1 MEPTFIMDTKDVS
14 VCFDF
19 LYNIFTGPASGVES
33 LQTKIRSVINA
44 TVKQPKLGLSSLPLS
59 SLLVDLLEHISDQQ
73 GAKPDTL
80 LLAGTCVVRILCRF
94 LTLEAASDA
103 VRELLVVSSH
113 ALSPKS
119 CHDAFLPSLKLPPCA
134 VDTLSC
140 PTFYHLCLVHG
151 VLSAGPD
158 AHSLLTCQRDEAT
171 VPLILEVLR
180 PLIILVHDD
189 RISRYHSVSTLQLW
203 FKTIEQLLRK
213 SEARDKDGA
222 FAVRSLIKSVFTP
235 ESDATALVL
244 SAVDANWESSV
255 NGVSDLIKRIYQSFL
270 NVTRCEDLTENG
282 NTKLGISSQDVM
294 PRFHEFLLERTMQL
308 DWKEKP
314 KYLSL
319 ACLLQFVPFEVCLKI
334 DADFPMNSI
343 RGLLANHL
351 VSATVDVYRASL
363 TFGSTQMASKE
374 VWSVYWKAPIVD
386 IIRCDDGTCLQNMT
400 THLLPWTLKNIPGS
414 LEELAESFNACGRD
428 DMSLSFL
435 ATLGRIAVQTGLTSK
450 VLEKSL
456 MAQCLVHQSNAIR
469 IEAFSLCCSSYIL
482 RAGKPEA
489 DLLDMLQ
496 FVKANL
502 NVDDSWFR
510 SRLVVQ
516 LENVFVALRESVVS
530 EFSRAAR
537 QKQTHS
543 DTGTLERHCS
553 SAFCFVREI
562 VVVAVENLFPG
573 ANYQRAIT
581 SLLVLESLGNTFR
594 ADPSG
599 KQRSTH
605 KRDTL
610 EKFFA
615 SETGRFELGSMQKSI
630 KAAFLKALFHNV
642 LEVRLCAFRLL
653 TTDGC
658 PLFGSGS
665 DLQDALQ
672 DAAHKYLA
680 SPRPQDNAIGA
691 LFLQLYLTNLKKE
704 PRQLAAKLEEICSL
718 GEKAFSAFQHDPVS
732 ASASFPLHGVLFSLV
747 TCVSDVKC
755 ILAAVQSCSVDG
767 KNNLIC
773 SILNRALCLA
783 KSSLLHSLLV
793 MVPKSKQHI
802 LGATTTSS
810 ANRAA
815 PSFEDTNL
823 AFAELIRDHE
833 IAKGI
838 RFTPEELHQVEER
851 LASFCWHC
859 IKNSCLLLD
868 LVATVSL
875 KDNGITY
882 PLDSRALHDIADALV
897 AVMTGCRH
905 RGAIESCC
913 ESLKSLCQ
921 VLSSSTTTE
930 ISDIP
935 FDLVRKALSSLTSR
949 SKSSSITRRSAG
961 LPLLIRALLEGEARN
976 VKRSMSWTVDHLNC
990 VIRECAE
997 QCDVPA
1003 STVDLPQAE
1012 ALHVLCAVVG
1022 SASLTAAVMMHLGR
1036 ILWFCFEGLASPFWL
1051 VRNAAHQ
1058 LYGVTAPRVLGLKKT
1073 REEFVGHDALTA
1085 LDLFAK
1091 FPDLRVLF
1099 LDKLD
1104 GSNVNNHDLY
1114 FVLDFLSRLKPLA
1127 VGQQRQKSLE
1137 PFQQCIRNHLGCRSW
1152 KLRLLAAKCISS
1164 FCQST
1169 HEEVMFLLANVA
1181 ALEGVNSCNSAHAH
1195 LYAINR
1201 LLRNNPACVP
1211 DIAKWFQES
1220 DCLSK
1225 LSWTLSSNY
1234 FVRIEFLDLL
1244 DLLSDNGDCT
1254 ECQEKLQKSF
1264 VLDIADSPSPKKLPG
1279 SVMWKQRQTKWFLR
1293 RAAHLCPPEIIT
1305 VVEKGKACDV
1315 IMETTLEFLFRQAQ
1329 QPDSKIT
1336 SDLWCEVA
1344 VALVTYLNDGPGLP
1358 DQSEDVLNLLELLLR
1373 KQKVT
1378 NRCVNLTWLTMFQ
1391 RIAVE
1396 TSSVAGTTVR
1406 ALSLVVWSHC
1416 LKHCLE
1422 NLDCCSLEVERSA
1435 ESWISAITSAVSNQA
1450 KLAATA
1456 DICRVHAAHSLHIA
1470 GNAVFN
1476 WAAYKCMP
1484 HKAKYLQSLFSTTLQ
1499 LLQDEDPQVRSK
1511 AAGALPLPS
1520 AEPQSLPVQPN
1531 VAANNLFKKLV
1542 LALEGDAPDLVK
1554 FLWCELCRSG
1564 PSALSEFQQLVNP
1577 TVASLFEQDE
1587 SGVFMEPTVVSQML
1601 HRGTQMALDA
1611 ALQSGADVT
1620 SFLLDEAT
1628 RLVDELKATSEA
1640 LDEFVLHTGKPLG
1653 SNLEILGRPK
1663 LHHAVAVLQARVDLV
1678 ERACAQFSTEQSPG
1692 AFAETM
1698 LPGKEGGEQSLL
1710 PRAALLQ
1717 VSRTKARLV
1726 DIWTRLTFTK

>member
-1 MEPTFIMDTKDVS
+1 METNEVK

-19 LYNIFTGPASGVES
+19 LYNIFSGPASGVES
-33 LQTKIRSVINA
+33 LQTKIRSVINE

-59 SLLVDLLEHISDQQ
+59 SLLVDLLEHITDQ
-73 GAKPDTL
+73 GAKQDTL

-94 LTLEAASDA
+94 LTLEAACDA
-103 VRELLVVSSH
+103 VRELLIVPSH
-113 ALSPKS
+113 ASALKS
-119 CHDAFLPSLKLPPCA
+119 YNDRFLPSLRSPPHT

-140 PTFYHLCLVHG
+140 PTFYHLCLIHG

-158 AHSLLTCQRDEAT
+158 AHSLLTCQRDGAK

-180 PLIILVHDD
+180 PLIILVHND

-203 FKTIEQLLRK
+203 FKTLEHLLRK
-213 SEARDKDGA
+213 SEAGDKDGA
-222 FAVRSLIKSVFTP
+222 IAVKSLMKSLFTP
-235 ESDATALVL
+235 ESDAAALVL

-270 NVTRCEDLTENG
+270 NVTHYEDLTEMEK
-282 NTKLGISSQDVM
+282 TMLGTSSHDII
-294 PRFHEFLLERTMQL
+294 PRFHKFLLERTMQL

-319 ACLLQFVPFEVCLKI
+319 ACLLQFVSFESCLKI
-334 DADFPMNSI
+334 DADFPIHSI

-374 VWSVYWKAPIVD
+374 MWSVYWKAPIVD

-414 LEELAESFNACGRD
+414 LEELAESFETYGRD

-435 ATLGRIAVQTGLTSK
+435 ATLGRIAVQTGLTSV

-482 RAGKPEA
+482 RAGRPEA
-489 DLLDMLQ
+489 DLLDILQ

-530 EFSRAAR
+530 EFNKASR
-537 QKQTHS
+537 QKQRHS
-543 DTGTLERHCS
+543 QTVTLEKHYT
-553 SAFCFVREI
+553 SAFCFVRKI
-562 VVVAVENLFPG
+562 IAVAVQNLFPG

-581 SLLVLESLGNTFR
+581 SLLVLESLGKTFR

-605 KRDTL
+605 KADTL

-615 SETGRFELGSMQKSI
+615 SEMGRFELEPMHKSI

-658 PLFGSGS
+658 PMFQRGSN
-665 DLQDALQ
+665 LQDALQ

-691 LFLQLYLTNLKKE
+691 LFLRLYLTNLKKE
-704 PRQLAAKLEEICSL
+704 PKQLATKLEEICSL

-747 TCVSDVKC
+747 TCLSDVKC
-755 ILAAVQSCSVDG
+755 ILAAVQGCSTDG
-767 KNNLIC
+767 NNSPIC

-783 KSSLLHSLLV
+783 KSSLLRSLLV

-823 AFAELIRDHE
+823 AFAELIRDYE
-833 IAKGI
+833 IATGI
-838 RFTPEELHQVEER
+838 RFTPEELHQIEER
-851 LASFCWHC
+851 LASFCWNC

-868 LVATVSL
+868 LVANVSL
-875 KDNGITY
+875 RDNGISY
-882 PLDSRALHDIADALV
+882 PLDSRSLHDIADALV

-949 SKSSSITRRSAG
+949 SKSSSVTRRSAG

-976 VKRSMSWTVDHLNC
+976 VKRSMSWTVDYLSC
-990 VIRECAE
+990 VIGECTE
-997 QCDVPA
+997 QCDISA

-1036 ILWFCFEGLASPFWL
+1036 ILWFCFEGLASPFWV
-1051 VRNAAHQ
+1051 VRNAAQQ

-1073 REEFVGHDALTA
+1073 REEFVGHDALSA

-1099 LDKLD
+1099 LNKLD

-1127 VGQQRQKSLE
+1127 IGQQGLKSLE
-1137 PFQQCIRNHLGCRSW
+1137 PFRQRIRNHLGCRSW

-1169 HEEVMFLLANVA
+1169 HEEVMLLLANVV
-1181 ALEGVNSCNSAHAH
+1181 ALEGVNSCNSVHAH
-1195 LYAINR
+1195 LYAVNR
-1201 LLRNNPACVP
+1201 LLRNNPLCVLG
-1211 DIAKWFQES
+1211 IAKWFQES
-1220 DCLSK
+1220 DGFSK
-1225 LSWTLSSNY
+1225 LSWTLSSNF

-1244 DLLSDNGDCT
+1244 DLLSNNGDCT

-1264 VLDIADSPSPKKLPG
+1264 MLDIADTPSRKKLPG
-1279 SVMWKQRQTKWFLR
+1279 YAMWKQRQTKWFLR
-1293 RAAHLCPPEIIT
+1293 RAAHLCPPEIVT
-1305 VVEKGKACDV
+1305 VLRRGMTCDV
-1315 IMETTLEFLFRQAQ
+1315 IMESTLEFLFRQAQ
-1329 QPDSKIT
+1329 QPDSRIT
-1336 SDLWCEVA
+1336 SNLWCEVA
-1344 VALVTYLNDGPGLP
+1344 VALVTYLNGAPGLP
-1358 DQSEDVLNLLELLLR
+1358 THSADVFDLLEVLLH
-1373 KQKVT
+1373 KQEVT
-1378 NRCVNLTWLTMFQ
+1378 NRCVNLTWLTTFQ

-1406 ALSLVVWSHC
+1406 ALSLTMWSHC

-1422 NLDCCSLEVERSA
+1422 NLDRCSLDIERSV
-1435 ESWISAITSAVSNQA
+1435 ESWISAIASAVSNQA
-1450 KLAATA
+1450 RLAATA
-1456 DICRVHAAHSLHIA
+1456 DICRMHAAHSLHIA
-1470 GNAVFN
+1470 GDAVFT
-1476 WAAYKCMP
+1476 WAAYKCRP
-1484 HKAKYLQSLFSTTLQ
+1484 RKAKHLQSLFSTTLE
-1499 LLQDEDPQVRSK
+1499 LLQDEDPQVRSE

-1520 AEPQSLPVQPN
+1520 VQPQSLPVQPN
-1531 VAANNLFKKLV
+1531 VAANNLFRKLV
-1542 LALEGDAPDLVK
+1542 LALEGDAPELVK

-1587 SGVFMEPTVVSQML
+1587 SGVFIEPMVVSQML
-1601 HRGTQMALDA
+1601 HQGTRMALEA
-1611 ALQSGADVT
+1611 ALQCGADVT
-1620 SFLLDEAT
+1620 SFLLDETT
-1628 RLVDELKATSEA
+1628 RLVDELKATSQA
-1640 LDEFVLHTGKPLG
+1640 LDEFALHTDKPLG

-1663 LHHAVAVLQARVDLV
+1663 LHHAIAVLQARADLL
-1678 ERACAQFSTEQSPG
+1678 EWACVQFSTEQSPG
-1692 AFAETM
+1692 AFAEM
-1698 LPGKEGGEQSLL
+1698 VLPGKEGREQSLL
-1710 PRAALLQ
+1710 PRAALQL
-1717 VSRTKARLV
+1717 SHTKAHLV
-1726 DIWTRLTFTK
+1726 DMWTRLTFTK